1 MYQIPAQGDIP
12 TDKLPQWIQELDLK
26 AMDIDW
32 TVIAENEMTWMTY
45 WDENIKG
52 RY

>member
-12 TDKLPQWIQELDLK
+12 QEQLPQWIQDLELN

-32 TVIAENEMTWMTY
+32 AVVAEKETEWMTY

-52 RY
+52 KN